1 MENNFVNGIQHKR
14 VSELRKNDLPTLI
27 VSNHNNDLQND
38 QTSDHLI
45 FEGANKVSDEIE
57 FRQDHPYLKQD
68 STFSEF
74 SSKGCI
80 SKIPLI
86 PTVTLYILVIIVI
99 GMALA
104 FNGRKSRRIETLI
117 QINKVIK
124 GVAARGIGRTVF
136 SSKII
141 IL

>member
-1 MENNFVNGIQHKR
+1 MESNFVNGIQHKR

-27 VSNHNNDLQND
+27 VSNQNNVLHND
-38 QTSDHLI
+38 QTSDNLI
-45 FEGANKVSDEIE
+45 FEEANEISDEIV
-57 FRQDHPYLKQD
+57 FRQDHPYSKQD
-68 STFSEF
+68 STLSEF

-117 QINKVIK
+117 QIQKVIE
-124 GVAARGIGRTVF
+124 GTAARGLGRTGLME
-136 SSKII
+136 KII
-141 IL
+141 MI

>member
-14 VSELRKNDLPTLI
+14 VSELRKNDFPTLI
-27 VSNHNNDLQND
+27 VSNQNNVLQND
-38 QTSDHLI
+38 QSSEILI
-45 FEGANKVSDEIE
+45 FEGANKIPDEIE
-57 FRQDHPYLKQD
+57 FRQDHSYSKQD
-68 STFSEF
+68 STFSEY

-80 SKIPLI
+80 SRIPLI

-117 QINKVIK
+117 QIQKVIE
-124 GVAARGIGRTVF
+124 GTAARGLGRTGF
-136 SSKII
+136 LSKR
-141 IL
+141 